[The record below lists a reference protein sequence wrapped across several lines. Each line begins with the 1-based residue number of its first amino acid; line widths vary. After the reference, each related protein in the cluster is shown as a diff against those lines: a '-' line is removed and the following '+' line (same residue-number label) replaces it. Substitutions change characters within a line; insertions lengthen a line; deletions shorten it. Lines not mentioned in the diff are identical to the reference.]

1 MLWLALASASI
12 LAGKATIIR
21 AMTYLIVNETTE
33 SKGEKIRFMKFFRI
47 GIVMAILSIIPSFG
61 IIYIEMRIR

>member
-1 MLWLALASASI
+1 
-12 LAGKATIIR
+12 
-21 AMTYLIVNETTE
+21 MTYLIVNETTE

-47 GIVMAILSIIPSFG
+47 GIVIAILSIIPSFG